1 MSTYS
6 SIQLEQMWDR
16 TLDMLKNSNAFD
28 ETVFSVWFKSSK
40 LYDVDSGLATIVV
53 PFKINKQIMMT
64 YIQLIQEKL
73 SEVLEEPTSCQI
85 MLQSEVDLLQ
95 PTSVVKRRNEILFED
110 KIKKDYTFD
119 SFVQGKSNQ
128 EAFAAAMSVCYYP
141 GQFNNPLFIYGN
153 SGLGKT
159 HLLHSIGNYIK
170 QNKPNEKIL
179 YIYSEDFV
187 TLLIEAMKNKNVE
200 DIKEKICSVDYL
212 LIDDIQ
218 RLRQSTS
225 QEIFF
230 NLYNK
235 LVNDNKQ
242 IVITSDIHPSDLK
255 GIENRLISRFSSGLT
270 VSVGSPEFET
280 AKAILLKK
288 LEYRKEEVMIED
300 QVLDYLATRFNSD
313 VRKLEG
319 ALNELMFKAVLYNP
333 DSIHLEFVKEIF
345 KENPTVAIEDELTPD
360 KIKNVVCDYYG
371 LTKTQIESK
380 SRTKNIANARHI
392 AVYLCR
398 RHLHIPFVKIG
409 FEFGNRDHSTIM
421 SSYEKMNKLL
431 KENKT
436 FQQAVMQIEQKL
448 GISN

>member
-6 SIQLEQMWDR
+6 IIQLEQVWER
-16 TLDMLKNSNAFD
+16 TLDLLKNSNAFD
-28 ETVFSVWFKSSK
+28 DTVFSVWFKSSK

-53 PFKINKQIMMT
+53 PFKINKQIMMQH
-64 YIQLIQEKL
+64 IQLIQDKL
-73 SEVLEEPTSCQI
+73 SETLEEPTSCQI
-85 MLQSEVDLLQ
+85 MLQNEVDLLQ

-119 SFVQGKSNQ
+119 SFVQGKNNQ
-128 EAFAAAMSVCYYP
+128 EAYAASMSVCYYP

-159 HLLHSIGNYIK
+159 HLLHSIGNYVK
-170 QNKPNEKIL
+170 QNKPNEKVL

-200 DIKEKICSVDYL
+200 DVKEKICSVDYL

-242 IVITSDIHPSDLK
+242 IVITSDIHPTDLK

-270 VSVGSPEFET
+270 VAVGSPEFET
-280 AKAILLKK
+280 ARAILQKK
-288 LEYRKEEVMIED
+288 LECRKEEIMIQDE
-300 QVLDYLATRFNSD
+300 VLDYLANRFNSD

-333 DSIHLEFVKEIF
+333 EFINLEFAKEIF
-345 KENPTVAIEDELTPD
+345 KENPTVAIEDELTPK
-360 KIKNVVCDYYG
+360 KIKTVVCEYYG
-371 LTKTQIESK
+371 LTRTQIESK

-398 RHLHIPFVKIG
+398 QHLHIPFVKIG

-421 SSYEKMNKLL
+421 ASYEKMLKLL
-431 KENKT
+431 KDNET

-448 GISN
+448 GIRN